1 MSAIDFDRFRDS
13 HAVLFYG
20 AEGAG
25 TEEAASTLSGRWLCP
40 NGGCGECAVCRSFE
54 ARRCVDFMHVAPWG
68 PSSLIKVGAVHPPA
82 RGKRDEDA
90 PDPTILEFLRMRP
103 LMARSKVVLIER
115 ADRMNA
121 DAANALLKTLEEPP
135 DYARLVL
142 TTSEFGRLLPT
153 IRSRCLNVAMT
164 SQPPSDDPMLRAF
177 GPTPGLL
184 IKVEAHRDH
193 YQRLW
198 DLLESSLGA
207 PHGAAIALSERCRGI
222 GESLAAAQKSNAR
235 AANTEVARCIA
246 AWLIQRRPEEPLRAQ
261 AAVEAHRLIVG
272 NSNPGLVFDRL
283 WTAVLR
289 P

>member
-1 MSAIDFDRFRDS
+1 MSGIDLDRYSGS

-20 AEGAG
+20 SEGSG
-25 TEEAASTLSGRWLCP
+25 PEDAAVGLAQKWLCP
-40 NGGCGECAVCRSFE
+40 QGGCGECAVCRAFE
-54 ARRCVDFMHVAPWG
+54 TRRCVDFMHVAPWG

-82 RGKRDEDA
+82 RNKRDEDA

-103 LMARSKVVLIER
+103 LMARSKVVWIER

-142 TTSEFGRLLPT
+142 TTAEFGRLLPT

-184 IKVEAHRDH
+184 ARVESHREL
-193 YQRLW
+193 YEKLW
-198 DLLESSLGA
+198 SLLESSLDA
-207 PHGAAIALSERCRGI
+207 PFGAAIALSERCRGI
-222 GESLAAAQKSNAR
+222 GESLASAQKSNAR
-235 AANTEVARCIA
+235 VANTEVTRCVA
-246 AWLIQRRPEEPLRAQ
+246 AWLLHRRPDDPERAQ

-272 NSNPGLVFDRL
+272 NANPGLVFDRL